1 MTMWVIVSICIQGI
15 DKFDF
20 DSRAYK
26 AYLWYSN
33 GALLPLCFGFLCYGL
48 LLRRNVSGAL
58 SRPAWDPET
67 ESLNAVKANV
77 SKKIVLVVSISTV
90 FWLMRLIMILI
101 WQLQTHYEIRGMK
114 LIDFSGKFV

>member
-1 MTMWVIVSICIQGI
+1 MTIWVIASICLRGI
-15 DKFDF
+15 DKFNF
-20 DSRAYK
+20 ESSAYRT
-26 AYLWYSN
+26 YLWYSN

-77 SKKIVLVVSISTV
+77 SKKIVLVVSISTLL
-90 FWLMRLIMILI
+90 WLMRLTMILI
-101 WQLQTHYEIRGMK
+101 WQVQTYYEVWKGI
-114 LIDFSGKFV
+114 IDFSGKFV